1 MSRDSILLIVF
12 LAVFSSVN
20 VYLLG
25 SGKVS
30 ADWSGFGIILAAG
43 LTLALYSFLYKDNPV
58 FKAAE
63 HLYVGVVAA
72 YELSLVWYQNILV
85 DVVNPLFR
93 PAEGENTKWVVIV
106 PTLLGLF
113 LMTRLLGKWVWL
125 SRISLAFFV
134 GLGAGLAIPR
144 RIASFILQQIEP
156 SIRPLSADF
165 ANLGWAILNPPIIL
179 VGVVSVLVYFY
190 FSAEHRGAVGWIS
203 KVGIYFLMV
212 SFGASFGYTVMARI
226 SLLIGRVNFLL
237 EEWLNLNLPI
247 F

>member
-1 MSRDSILLIVF
+1 MNRDGIFFVGFLLVF
-12 LAVFSSVN
+12 AGVNAFLLSTGALAAN
-20 VYLLG
+20 W
-25 SGKVS
+25 
-30 ADWSGFGIILAAG
+30 AGFGTILAAG

-85 DVVNPLFR
+85 DVFNPLFR
-93 PAEGENTKWVVIV
+93 PPEGSGPKWLVLV
-106 PTLLGLF
+106 PALLGLF
-113 LMTRLLGKWVWL
+113 LMTRLFGRWIWL
-125 SRISLAFFV
+125 SRISFAFFV

-144 RIASFILQQIEP
+144 RIASFVLQQIEP
-156 SIRPLSADF
+156 SIRPLSTDIAS
-165 ANLGWAILNPPIIL
+165 LGWGVLNPPIIL
-179 VGVVSVLVYFY
+179 LGVVSVLVYFY
-190 FSAEHRGAVGWIS
+190 FSVEHTGVVGGIS

-237 EEWLNLNLPI
+237 EDWLNLSPPI

>member
-1 MSRDSILLIVF
+1 MSRDSILLILF
-12 LAVFSSVN
+12 LVVFSSVN
-20 VYLLG
+20 IYLLG

-93 PAEGENTKWVVIV
+93 PAEGANPKWLVVV
-106 PTLLGLF
+106 PALLGLF
-113 LMTRLLGKWVWL
+113 LMTRLLGKWTWL
-125 SRISLAFFV
+125 SRISFAFFV

-165 ANLGWAILNPPIIL
+165 ATLGWVVLNPPIIL

-190 FSAEHRGAVGWIS
+190 FSAEHKGTVGGIS
-203 KVGIYFLMV
+203 KVGVYFLMI

-237 EEWLNLNLPI
+237 EDWLNLNLPI